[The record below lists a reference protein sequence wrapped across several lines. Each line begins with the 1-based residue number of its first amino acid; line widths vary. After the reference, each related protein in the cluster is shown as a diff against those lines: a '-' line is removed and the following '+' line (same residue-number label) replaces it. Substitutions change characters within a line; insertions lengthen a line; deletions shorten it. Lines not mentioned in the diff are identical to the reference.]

1 MKLFKCQILLLGHIL
16 IRLLSMSF
24 HSQQTLQSFSYF
36 DLLCWVGK
44 ATSSMLVIKNE
55 LIYENQVPIERH
67 CMQLEMKST

>member
-1 MKLFKCQILLLGHIL
+1 
-16 IRLLSMSF
+16 MSF